1 MQEPT
6 KNEEQIDTPQPGTSS
21 GAATQID
28 TWNNGISVQNGLI
41 IQAEMEVEVDDPRAE
56 KQPKSDKQI
65 KSGGITKAKNWI
77 KGKII
82 FDMVAFPELLH
93 KLLDGKLVVKTKL
106 GNTAFQWVA
115 NSDQPDQDGSPES
128 PEIAKESKN
137 QGKGSKNPKKSNTS
151 SATPASQAQ
160 HH

>member
-1 MQEPT
+1 MELEADNP
-6 KNEEQIDTPQPGTSS
+6 KEE
-21 GAATQID
+21 
-28 TWNNGISVQNGLI
+28 
-41 IQAEMEVEVDDPRAE
+41 E
-56 KQPKSDKQI
+56 QPKSDKQVKI
-65 KSGGITKAKNWI
+65 GGITKTKNWI